1 MSRRHRRRKWQNLN
15 NGAVSDHRKHAA
27 AAPLRTPLPRRARSA
42 LIACRRCAYAA
53 QERRSGR
60 YRAPPSALPRRR
72 NAKKKE
78 RSKMKVRRKINEI
91 DVEKAI
97 KKILAEQGIT
107 RKCLNYLA
115 ANVDELQADYITSI
129 MGKIKQQVRTAESL
143 SNYRRL
149 LDNNQRYI
157 LLIAIVLFRAQMAC
171 GTLPPRLY
179 GRMLDERETVRET
192 KVKRITVE
200 QRLLSYCEEIHAMR
214 TRRDAAGNLDPIQY
228 KDITAAI
235 KQRHK
240 KALKGEVVHYKTV
253 SRVYNEWLR
262 EHE

>member
-1 MSRRHRRRKWQNLN
+1 
-15 NGAVSDHRKHAA
+15 
-27 AAPLRTPLPRRARSA
+27 
-42 LIACRRCAYAA
+42 
-53 QERRSGR
+53 
-60 YRAPPSALPRRR
+60 
-72 NAKKKE
+72 
-78 RSKMKVRRKINEI
+78 MKVRRKINEI

-97 KKILAEQGIT
+97 KKIMAEQGIT

-115 ANVDELQADYITSI
+115 ANVDDLQADYIVSI

-192 KVKRITVE
+192 KVKRVTVE
-200 QRLLSYCEEIHAMR
+200 QRLKSYCEEIHAMR
-214 TRRDAAGNLDPIQY
+214 NRRDDAGNLDPIPY
-228 KDITAAI
+228 KDLTAMI
-235 KQRHK
+235 KKRHK
-240 KALKGEVVHYKTV
+240 KALHGVVVHYKTV

>member
-1 MSRRHRRRKWQNLN
+1 
-15 NGAVSDHRKHAA
+15 
-27 AAPLRTPLPRRARSA
+27 
-42 LIACRRCAYAA
+42 
-53 QERRSGR
+53 
-60 YRAPPSALPRRR
+60 
-72 NAKKKE
+72 
-78 RSKMKVRRKINEI
+78 MKVRRKINEI

-97 KKILAEQGIT
+97 KKILDEQGIT

-157 LLIAIVLFRAQMAC
+157 LLIAIILYRAQMAC

-179 GRMLDERETVRET
+179 GRMLDEREAVRET

-214 TRRDAAGNLDPIQY
+214 TRRDDAGNLDPIPY
-228 KDITAAI
+228 KDIPAAL

-240 KALKGEVVHYKTV
+240 KALHGEVVHYKTV

>member
-1 MSRRHRRRKWQNLN
+1 
-15 NGAVSDHRKHAA
+15 
-27 AAPLRTPLPRRARSA
+27 
-42 LIACRRCAYAA
+42 
-53 QERRSGR
+53 
-60 YRAPPSALPRRR
+60 
-72 NAKKKE
+72 
-78 RSKMKVRRKINEI
+78 MKVRRKINALDIER
-91 DVEKAI
+91 AI
-97 KKILAEQGIT
+97 KKILSEQGIT

-115 ANVDELQADYITSI
+115 ENVDELQADYITSI

-214 TRRDAAGNLDPIQY
+214 NRRDEEGNLAPIPY

>member
-1 MSRRHRRRKWQNLN
+1 
-15 NGAVSDHRKHAA
+15 
-27 AAPLRTPLPRRARSA
+27 
-42 LIACRRCAYAA
+42 
-53 QERRSGR
+53 
-60 YRAPPSALPRRR
+60 
-72 NAKKKE
+72 
-78 RSKMKVRRKINEI
+78 MKVRRKINEI
-91 DVEKAI
+91 DVERAI

-129 MGKIKQQVRTAESL
+129 MGKIKMQVREAESL
-143 SNYRRL
+143 SQYRKL
-149 LDNNQRYI
+149 IETNQRYI

-214 TRRDAAGNLDPIQY
+214 NRRDEEGNLAPIPY

-240 KALKGEVVHYKTV
+240 KALHGEVVHYKTV